1 MTSAA
6 AMPSYE
12 TDRVPFPLQVPPQT
26 LREPEGAQTDS
37 SPDSKALT
45 GSPVNDKKFVDEVV
59 HAFDEAFDAVTSSD
73 MKADEMSEGKVLL
86 EEAVQDLFVQLAT
99 GYAYPL
105 KNFIF
110 ELRRGTAA
118 KDWIEICRPALRS
131 ISRAAENMR
140 LSRAAKRMTEFDE
153 ALSLA
158 QASPERWIGG
168 ETRHCILE
176 NYEALIAVLPEV
188 FQTGEE
194 AQRREEFIIKSL
206 LKQIPGLGR
215 VTFEKL
221 YAAGLGSM
229 NMLFL
234 ANKEDLTAA
243 TKIPLEMCE
252 RICNSVQQYRKEVE
266 DMPLDA
272 GRSAYRFRLAA
283 LVSELRRR
291 EEEFEHTVAE
301 VASHPALAAEKR
313 QRRQSRQQCLLQ
325 IMVMLAELGEV
336 NLIHKIQRLPFKRR
350 IQKLDEYLTSSAG

>member
-1 MTSAA
+1 
-6 AMPSYE
+6 
-12 TDRVPFPLQVPPQT
+12 
-26 LREPEGAQTDS
+26 
-37 SPDSKALT
+37 
-45 GSPVNDKKFVDEVV
+45 
-59 HAFDEAFDAVTSSD
+59 
-73 MKADEMSEGKVLL
+73 
-86 EEAVQDLFVQLAT
+86 
-99 GYAYPL
+99 
-105 KNFIF
+105 
-110 ELRRGTAA
+110 
-118 KDWIEICRPALRS
+118 
-131 ISRAAENMR
+131 
-140 LSRAAKRMTEFDE
+140 
-153 ALSLA
+153 
-158 QASPERWIGG
+158 
-168 ETRHCILE
+168 
-176 NYEALIAVLPEV
+176 
-188 FQTGEE
+188 
-194 AQRREEFIIKSL
+194 
-206 LKQIPGLGR
+206 
-215 VTFEKL
+215 
-221 YAAGLGSM
+221 M